1 MRRILVF
8 ALLLLSAVSPANTQH
23 LPIKTF
29 TSADGLAN
37 DQINKMLRDSR
48 GFLWFCTNEG
58 LSRFDGYSFVNFGMN
73 EGLPAP
79 DVDDILETRKGEFW
93 IATGRGLVKFNPLG
107 KAEAQSPNA
116 MFVPVLPEDGIPRS
130 RSTNVLLEDRSGVLW
145 VGTLNGLFRMENV
158 NGRRS
163 LRAVEIGLP
172 NDYPE
177 QRFISDLLEDRN
189 GSLWIAAPSGLYC
202 RRPDGRVQHFTTH
215 DGLPMDYL
223 HCLLEDRDGHLWG
236 GTREHGFFR
245 FAGNPFSVEMR
256 SADPGGP
263 KWISQQ
269 FQGSDQRFW
278 SATSTGLVEYLG
290 GDPSGANLRTYTTEN
305 GLSHRD
311 LTTLMEDLAG
321 NLWIGT
327 AGAGVARLARDGF
340 ITFGEREG
348 VASADAFL
356 QDAEG
361 GVCIRGYRSA
371 GADGP
376 AKHMFARLD
385 GDSIRWFL
393 PDALK
398 NFDLGWVIE
407 DVTLQSRSG
416 EWWVGT
422 GEGVFRFPPAKN
434 FSDLSHE
441 RPLSVFAKQAGL
453 GTQIYRLFE
462 DSRRRIWIV
471 TVSSVAN
478 GLYLWEPGMD
488 MPKNLANSPGLP
500 SLKGNLPRSFAEDR
514 SGNVWIGLGPGAARF
529 RDGKFQLYSNKDGL
543 PEGGIQQ
550 IYADHSGRLWFAS
563 GSNGLARLDH
573 PEAQHLS
580 FARYN
585 TAQGL
590 SSNLISTLIEDEYGR
605 MYVGTGRGLDRLD
618 PASSHVKHFNTGDG
632 LPSVSFRSAFRDR
645 AGNLWFGTGG
655 GLSRL
660 RPAHG
665 KSPVPKILITGLR
678 VSGFPVPVSAFGES
692 NFSLPPLKPAENQV
706 QIDFAGLSFEPGE
719 TLRYQY
725 KLEGT
730 GEDWSVL
737 TDTRTVKF
745 AYLAPGAYR
754 FEVRAENSDGVI
766 SPAPAALAFEILSP
780 FWRRG
785 WFLASAFLATVLLG
799 YALHRYRVRK
809 TLELERVR
817 TRIAADLHDDIGS
830 NLTQIAILSEV
841 ANSQLREEHTEAG
854 DLLSSIAQISRE
866 SVSSMSDIVWAIN
879 PKRDSLLDLARR
891 MKRFANEVLTPR
903 GIEFRFEVPEGD
915 QEVKLG
921 ADVRRDIF
929 LVFKEVLN
937 NAVRHSGC
945 TTMSIALR
953 LDRSWIELTVTDD
966 GCGFDPAA
974 PRDGQGLENIK
985 RRAFGLGGSL
995 QLQSG
1000 VRSGTAIVLRVPLR
1014 ARAAP
1019 PIQTR

>member
-1 MRRILVF
+1 M
-8 ALLLLSAVSPANTQH
+8 PQH
-23 LPIKTF
+23 LPLKTF

-48 GFLWFCTNEG
+48 GFLWFCTEEG
-58 LSRFDGYSFVNFGMN
+58 LSRFDGYTFVNFGTA

-79 DVDDILETRKGEFW
+79 DVNDILETRKDVFW

-107 KAEAQSPNA
+107 RREPRGADA
-116 MFVPVLPEDGIPRS
+116 MFVPILPEDGNPRS
-130 RSTNVLLEDRSGVLW
+130 RNTNVLLEDRSGVLW
-145 VGTLNGLFRMENV
+145 VGTLNGLFRLEEA
-158 NGRRS
+158 NGRQS
-163 LRAVEIGLP
+163 LHYVEIGLP

-177 QRFISDLLEDRN
+177 QRFISDLLEDRS
-189 GSLWIAAPSGLYC
+189 GSLWIATPSGLFC
-202 RRPDGRVQHFTTH
+202 RRPNGRVEHFTKH

-245 FAGNPFSVEMR
+245 FAADPFGVEMR
-256 SADPGGP
+256 SAELSGP

-269 FQGSDQRFW
+269 FQGSDGRFW
-278 SATSTGLVEYLG
+278 TATSTGLVEYLG
-290 GDPSGANLRTYTTEN
+290 GEPAGPNLRTYTTEN
-305 GLSHRD
+305 GLNHRD
-311 LTTLMEDLAG
+311 LTTLTEDLAG

-327 AGAGVARLARDGF
+327 SGAGVARLARDGF

-371 GADGP
+371 GSDTAV
-376 AKHMFARLD
+376 KHMFARLEGED
-385 GDSIRWFL
+385 IRWFV
-393 PDALK
+393 PDAMK
-398 NFDLGWVIE
+398 NVDLGWVIE
-407 DVTLQSRSG
+407 NVTLQTRTG
-416 EWWVGT
+416 EWWIGT

-434 FSDLSHE
+434 FSDLSHA
-441 RPLSVFAKQAGL
+441 RPLAVYAKQAGL
-453 GTQIYRLFE
+453 ATQIYRLFE
-462 DSRRRIWIV
+462 DSRGCLWIA

-488 MPKNLANSPGLP
+488 VPKNMANSPGLP

-529 RDGKFQLYSNKDGL
+529 RDGKFQLYSSKDGL

-550 IYADHSGRLWFAS
+550 IYADGRGRLWFAS
-563 GSNGLARLDH
+563 GTNGLARLDH
-573 PEAQHLS
+573 PESDRLA
-580 FARYN
+580 FARYS

-618 PASSHVKHFNTGDG
+618 PASTHVKHFTTGDG

-645 AGNLWFGTGG
+645 SGKLWFGTGG

-660 RPAHG
+660 SPAHG

-678 VSGFPVPVSAFGES
+678 VSGFPLAVSAFGES
-692 NFSLPPLKPAENQV
+692 NLSLPALKPAENQV

-730 GEDWSVL
+730 NEDWSVL
-737 TDTRTVKF
+737 TDARTVNF

-754 FEVRAENSDGVI
+754 FQVRAENSDGAI
-766 SPAPAALAFEILSP
+766 SPVPATLAFEILSP

-785 WFLASAFLATVLLG
+785 WFLTSAFLAAVLLG
-799 YALHRYRVRK
+799 YALHLYRVQRS
-809 TLELERVR
+809 LELERVR

-879 PKRDSLLDLARR
+879 PKRDSLVDLARR

-903 GIEFRFEVPEGD
+903 GIEFHFRVPESD
-915 QEVKLG
+915 QDLKLG
-921 ADVRRDIF
+921 ADIRRDVF
-929 LVFKEVLN
+929 LVFKEALN
-937 NAVRHSGC
+937 NAVRHSRC
-945 TTMSIALR
+945 AKMSITLR
-953 LDRSWIELTVTDD
+953 PDHSWLVLTVTDD
-966 GCGFDPAA
+966 GRGFDPSA
-974 PRDGQGLENIK
+974 PRDGQGLENIR
-985 RRAFGLGGSL
+985 RRAAGLGGTL
-995 QLQSG
+995 QLHSG
-1000 VRSGTAIVLRVPLR
+1000 PRTGTEITLRVPLR
-1014 ARAAP
+1014 AHAAP
-1019 PIQTR
+1019 PMQAR